1 MGFDPERIP
10 VVVGIGQAIERDGVT
25 NVVELAQRAS
35 EAAAADAPGVVER
48 IERLSFVAPS
58 FSRASRRP
66 ASELAER
73 LGLAGIACE
82 VSTAGGNSPQWLVNR
97 ACAEIA
103 EGRLATTLVCGA
115 EATRSMRI
123 AEPGADFLRVM
134 AEGAR
139 DADAPSDPVV
149 GTPLHGLIEQAEIK
163 AGLLRP
169 ADLYPVFESAL
180 AARAGAT
187 PADWRERLAAFLA
200 RGAAVASR
208 NPFAWFQQAF
218 SPAEIATPGPDNRL
232 TAEPYTKRM
241 NSFAQVDLGS
251 ALLVTTLARATALGL
266 RDQCAFV
273 WAGATNIDVAPA
285 RRPDLAAS
293 PAIRAAARATFAAA
307 GVGVDDIDCFDL
319 YSCFPIAVE
328 VGAAE
333 IGLALDDP
341 RGLTLTG
348 GMSFFGGPG
357 NNYTSH
363 GIAAACLRLRERGGL
378 AYVSGNG
385 GFLSKHSLGLYA
397 SRPREDGVAFAL
409 ADTTREQAAIDAEA
423 RGVTLEAEG
432 RARVDGSTVVYG
444 RDGGV
449 EAAPI
454 IATLEDGR
462 RVAARA
468 DAALL
473 PALAGRFLVG
483 ETVHVAGASPPV
495 YSLASD

>member
-1 MGFDPERIP
+1 MGFDAERMP
-10 VVVGIGQAIERDGVT
+10 VVAGIGQAIERDTVT
-25 NVVELAQRAS
+25 SVVELAERAS
-35 EAAAADAPGVVER
+35 RAAAADAPGLLER
-48 IERLSFVAPS
+48 VERLSFVAPS
-58 FSRASRRP
+58 FSRASHRP

-73 LGLAGIACE
+73 LGLAGVACE
-82 VSTAGGNSPQWLVNR
+82 VSTAGGNNPQWLVNR
-97 ACAEIA
+97 ACTEIA
-103 EGRLATTLVCGA
+103 AGRLRSTLVCGA
-115 EATRSMRI
+115 EATRSMRL

-134 AEGAR
+134 AEGAG
-139 DADAPSDPVV
+139 DAGGPPDPVV
-149 GTPLHGLIEQAEIK
+149 GTPLHGLLEQAEIK

-187 PADWRERLAAFLA
+187 PAAWRERLAAFLA
-200 RGAAVASR
+200 RGAAVAAK
-208 NPFAWFQQAF
+208 NPFAWFREPW
-218 SPAEIATPGPDNRL
+218 SPEAIATPGSDNRL

-251 ALLVTTLARATALGL
+251 ALLVTSLAQADALGL
-266 RDQCAFV
+266 RERCTFV
-273 WAGATNIDVAPA
+273 RAGATNVDVAPA

-293 PAIRAAARATFAAA
+293 PAIRAAARAMFAAA
-307 GVGVDDIDCFDL
+307 GIGLDDVDCFDL
-319 YSCFPIAVE
+319 YSCFPVAVE

-363 GIAAACLRLRERGGL
+363 GIAAACLRLREGGGI

-385 GFLSKHSLGLYA
+385 GFLSKHSLGIYA
-397 SRPREDGVAFAL
+397 ARPREDGPAFVL
-409 ADTTREQAAIDAEA
+409 AETAREQAAIDAAA
-423 RGVTLEAEG
+423 REVALEAEG

-444 RDGGV
+444 RDGRV

-468 DAALL
+468 EEALL

-483 ETVHVAGASPPV
+483 ETVRVRGAGPPV
-495 YSLASD
+495 YALASD